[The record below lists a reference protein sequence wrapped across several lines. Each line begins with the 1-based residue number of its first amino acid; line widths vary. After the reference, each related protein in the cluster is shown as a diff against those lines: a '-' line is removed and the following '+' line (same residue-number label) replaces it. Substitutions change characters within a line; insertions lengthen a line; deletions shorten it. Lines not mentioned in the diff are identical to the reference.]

1 MDVFVLPSYREG
13 FPTVV
18 LEASAMERPVITT
31 KKTGCIDSIV
41 ENETGVFVDIEGT
54 SIAEGI
60 ERFFDKDNA
69 ERMGKNGRKWVV
81 ENFEHTIVREAMLNL
96 INELTQNE

>member
-31 KKTGCIDSIV
+31 RKTGCIDSIV
-41 ENETGVFVDIEGT
+41 ENETGMFVDIESM
-54 SIAEGI
+54 SIADGI
-60 ERFFDKDNA
+60 ERFFDKDYADNI
-69 ERMGKNGRKWVV
+69 GKNGRKWVI
-81 ENFEHTIVREAMLNL
+81 ENFEHSIVREAMLNL
-96 INELTQNE
+96 INKIVYK